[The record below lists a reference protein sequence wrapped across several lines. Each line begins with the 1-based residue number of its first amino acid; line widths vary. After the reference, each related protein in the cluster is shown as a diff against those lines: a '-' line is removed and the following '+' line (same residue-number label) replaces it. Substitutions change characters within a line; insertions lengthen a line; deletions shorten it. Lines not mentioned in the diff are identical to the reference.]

1 MSSDLCQGLRTAP
14 GQSEASFQH
23 PAVAL
28 VRNRRHRR
36 GHQPPH
42 ALARPCQNLPEI
54 PASGRSVS
62 PGTAHSAAQSLS
74 SRRSCAWYRRRPRS
88 QRTPTGN
95 CTRSPSAGLARN
107 LARRSPSSLPL
118 IRCQM
123 SSTSPTSDARGVAGA
138 PEPRLPGRGWASGVR
153 QSKQGSAS
161 LAVIQPSCSSSGISS
176 LVGIILSSRNTM
188 APASARAVPRSP
200 LGRRP
205 PAPPRRAPRLPPAS
219 TAPPGRQAEHHR
231 HPRQQIRWS
240 RTDNAPVRGDTA
252 RGELPRSSPSRGLL
266 EGVRI
271 DDTDPDPAATR
282 RPSSA
287 T

>member
-1 MSSDLCQGLRTAP
+1 VPRSADRP

-28 VRNRRHRR
+28 ARNRRHRR

-42 ALARPCQNLPEI
+42 ALARPCQN
-54 PASGRSVS
+54 RSVS

-74 SRRSCAWYRRRPRS
+74 SRRPCAWYGRRPRS
-88 QRTPTGN
+88 QRTPAGN

-107 LARRSPSSLPL
+107 LARRSPPL

-123 SSTSPTSDARGVAGA
+123 SGTSATSDAGGSRCAGA
-138 PEPRLPGRGWASGVR
+138 SSAGPRMGKRRAPVEAWISQPRRDPAELLLFGDILPGGNHPAQPRHDGTRVR
-153 QSKQGSAS
+153 
-161 LAVIQPSCSSSGISS
+161 
-176 LVGIILSSRNTM
+176 
-188 APASARAVPRSP
+188 RAVPRSP
-200 LGRRP
+200 RGRRP

-219 TAPPGRQAEHHR
+219 TAPPARRAEHHR
-231 HPRQQIRWS
+231 HPRPQIRWS
-240 RTDNAPVRGDTA
+240 RTDNAPVRGDAA
-252 RGELPRSSPSRGLL
+252 RGGLPRSSPSRGLL

-271 DDTDPDPAATR
+271 DDTGPDPAATR
-282 RPSSA
+282 RASSA